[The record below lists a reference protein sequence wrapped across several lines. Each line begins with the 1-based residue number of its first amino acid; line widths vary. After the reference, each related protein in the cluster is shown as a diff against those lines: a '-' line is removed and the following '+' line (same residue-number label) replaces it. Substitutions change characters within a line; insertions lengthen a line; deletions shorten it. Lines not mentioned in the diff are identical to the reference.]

1 VRHVKGRI
9 LRIHFS
15 KRSKFSPKQN
25 IQVGLQVQ
33 SKNMNIVITGAGKG
47 IGLAIVKHFLNTT
60 GHNIWAC
67 SRDVSALQA
76 LSAPR
81 LHSSTLDIAS
91 ATATEI
97 ATLVSAQFNEVD
109 LLIHNAGLLVNEP
122 FETTSLEDWRRVFE
136 VNVFSAVKIN
146 QALLPLLRKSSG
158 AHVVHIGSMGGV
170 QGSSKFPGLSAYSA
184 SKAALA
190 NLTECMAEELKTTGI
205 HVNCLALG
213 AVDTEM
219 LRKAFPGYTAGTSSE
234 EMAAFICDFSLNS
247 RAFFNG
253 KTLAVA
259 SSTP

>member
-1 VRHVKGRI
+1 
-9 LRIHFS
+9 
-15 KRSKFSPKQN
+15 
-25 IQVGLQVQ
+25 
-33 SKNMNIVITGAGKG
+33 MNIVITGAGKG
-47 IGLAIVKHFLNTT
+47 IGLAMVAHFLKTT
-60 GHNIWAC
+60 EHHIWAC
-67 SRDVSALQA
+67 SRDISALQA
-76 LSAPR
+76 LSSPR
-81 LHSSTLDIAS
+81 LSLSALDIAA
-91 ATATEI
+91 ATAAEI
-97 ATLVSAQFNEVD
+97 AALVSAQFSAVD
-109 LLIHNAGLLVNEP
+109 VLIHNAGVLVNEP
-122 FETTSLEDWRRVFE
+122 FETTSLDEWRRVFD

-146 QALLPLLRKSSG
+146 QALLPLLRKSRG

-190 NLTECMAEELKTTGI
+190 NLTECMAEELKSSGI

-219 LRKAFPGYTAGTSSE
+219 LRKAFPDYTAGTSSE

-253 KTLAVA
+253 KTLSVA